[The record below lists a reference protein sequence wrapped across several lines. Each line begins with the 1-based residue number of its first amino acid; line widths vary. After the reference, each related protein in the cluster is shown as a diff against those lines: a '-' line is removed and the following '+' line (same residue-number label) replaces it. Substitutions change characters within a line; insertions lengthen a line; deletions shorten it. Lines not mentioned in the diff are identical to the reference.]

1 MRPSA
6 SSVRLRK
13 MIVSA
18 LFIAVAYLFRFIFH
32 FNAAFLTF
40 EFKDAVICI
49 GGLYLG
55 PLYALAMSAI
65 VALLEFATISGTGWY
80 GLLMNFLAAAAFSVV
95 ASLVY
100 RFRRTMGGAIVALA
114 LGVCALIG
122 VMIPANL
129 VITPRFMS
137 VETAA
142 VVSLIPKLL
151 LPFNLVKGLMNAGVV
166 LLLYKPVTT
175 ALYHAHL
182 LDRGA
187 FAGTYAKEQGK
198 SAPVAE
204 SSAEQSEVIAAPALS
219 RPVATPLRFRWIVPV
234 AAAILIAVSL
244 IVFFLFLHGDFTV
257 LEK

>member
-55 PLYALAMSAI
+55 PLYALVMSAI

-95 ASLVY
+95 ASLLY
-100 RFRRTMGGAIVALA
+100 RFRRTMGGAIVALF
-114 LGVCALIG
+114 LGVCALAG

-129 VITPRFMS
+129 LITPRFMG

-182 LDRGA
+182 LDRGT
-187 FAGTYAKEQGK
+187 FAGTYGK
-198 SAPVAE
+198 PAPVTE
-204 SSAEQSEVIAAPALS
+204 SSEEQSEVIAAPALS
-219 RPVATPLRFRWIVPV
+219 RPVAAPLRFRWIVPV
-234 AAAILIAVSL
+234 AAVILIAVSL
-244 IVFFLFLHGDFTV
+244 MVFFLFLHGDFTV